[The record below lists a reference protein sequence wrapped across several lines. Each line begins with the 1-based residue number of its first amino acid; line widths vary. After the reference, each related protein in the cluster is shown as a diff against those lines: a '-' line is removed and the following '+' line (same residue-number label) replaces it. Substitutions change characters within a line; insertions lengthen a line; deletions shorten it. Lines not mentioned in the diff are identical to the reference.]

1 MTTAARFL
9 ARAALALTITLLSQ
23 GAASALNFAETNSGP
38 VPDFTFVD
46 AEGAE
51 HSLADFEGK
60 VVVLN
65 LWATWCAPCRKEMPS
80 LDRLQATHGGE
91 DFQVLALSLDRGGI
105 DQITD
110 FYEEL
115 GVTNLAIYHDPKASA
130 NRALRAPGLPTTV
143 VIDKDGNEVGRV
155 LGDAEWDS
163 AEVVELIEALIA
175 K

>member
-1 MTTAARFL
+1 
-9 ARAALALTITLLSQ
+9 
-23 GAASALNFAETNSGP
+23 
-38 VPDFTFVD
+38 
-46 AEGAE
+46 
-51 HSLADFEGK
+51 
-60 VVVLN
+60 
-65 LWATWCAPCRKEMPS
+65 MPS